1 MPAIRLPRRS
11 KREPIF
17 IQGARRSGTTIA
29 FDILFEDLRFSC
41 WYEPLCAAENARR
54 RDVGSTARHNVDV
67 LDAVRSARADFAARR
82 PVPGGVAALNHGLP
96 RDASLELDRGT
107 PDYVVELLRELLVAD
122 RRVVCKEV
130 RLWRKVGLLHD
141 LAPGAT
147 LVHAVRDPR
156 SVVASYVFGRRA
168 VRRDRF
174 PDADAFFSAPA
185 PTVSFGTARLAA
197 AIAEEA
203 GLDLDALTGVERAL
217 LVWGVQTRAVHSDGR
232 TLFEDRYRVLR
243 HEDLVRDPARAATV
257 LGEVVGTRLDRRTTA
272 WASRWVR
279 PAAEPYAAADP
290 RWANAIERLELR
302 DVVEQVGYG
311 ELLT

>member
-11 KREPIF
+11 RREPIF

-29 FDILFEDLRFSC
+29 FDIFFEDPRFTC
-41 WYEPLCAAENARR
+41 WYEPLCAAEDARR
-54 RDVGSTARHNVDV
+54 RDVGSTARHSVDV
-67 LDAVRSARADFAARR
+67 LDSVRTARADFAARR

-96 RDASLELDRGT
+96 RDASLELDQDSPEHIVEYLRG
-107 PDYVVELLRELLVAD
+107 LLDAD

-130 RLWRKVGLLHD
+130 RLWRKVSVLHD

-156 SVVASYVFGRRA
+156 SVVGSYVFGRRA

-197 AIAEEA
+197 AIVEEQ
-203 GLDLDALTGVERAL
+203 GMDLDTLTGVERAL
-217 LVWGVQTRAVHSDGR
+217 LVWGVQTRAVDADGR
-232 TLFEDRYRVLR
+232 TFFGDRYRLLR
-243 HEDLVRDPARAATV
+243 HEDLVREPARAATV
-257 LGEVVGTRLDRRTTA
+257 LGEVVGTRLDRRSTA

-290 RWANAIERLELR
+290 RWVMAIERLDLG

-311 ELLT
+311 ALLT